1 MTALKNIPTG
11 VYKAL
16 LVVATII
23 WGFSFVVMKDVVGVL
38 SPAWLLGIRFVVAG
52 LILLAVLWRRV
63 RRLFSRKALAA
74 GALLGVFDFAA
85 FWAQTIEM
93 CIRDRPT
100 TFPHRRCSR

>member
-52 LILLAVLWRRV
+52 LILLAVL
-63 RRLFSRKALAA
+63 
-74 GALLGVFDFAA
+74 
-85 FWAQTIEM
+85 
-93 CIRDRPT
+93 
-100 TFPHRRCSR
+100 